1 MSTALDADPPEPQA
15 LLSALRREID
25 SIDDA
30 LHDLVM
36 RRAEVVAR
44 MAASRLKGDASSLR
58 PGREAAILRR
68 LLARHAGPL
77 PPVALVRLWREILS
91 ASNAMQGAFSVALPA
106 GNEEV
111 YKAARS
117 RFGTMGEPR
126 FADGPEAAL
135 AALAEGGAQAA
146 ALPVPSE
153 EEAGAWWTGL
163 DAPRLQVAARL
174 PFYDVPGAPQAMVV
188 TREGPDPSG
197 DDRGLLRLGF
207 DAEAE
212 MPEPDGEDALAV
224 LIDPVDPEDAWHPWV
239 RPRILSGLRG
249 AGLPARSLLL
259 VRKHGGAWAL
269 AEVDGALA
277 DDDPRLSALR
287 VRLPLNRVQP
297 LGFYAT
303 PIRPPD
309 GGE

>member
-1 MSTALDADPPEPQA
+1 MTPALDDPSPASEA
-15 LLSALRREID
+15 SLAALRGEID
-25 SIDDA
+25 AIDDA

-36 RRAEVVAR
+36 RRADVVAR
-44 MAASRLKGDASSLR
+44 MAASRVKGDASSLR

-77 PPVALVRLWREILS
+77 PPAALVRLWREILS

-135 AALAEGGAQAA
+135 AALADGGAQAA

-153 EEAGAWWTGL
+153 GGAGAWWTGL
-163 DAPRLQVAARL
+163 DAPRLRVVARL
-174 PFYDVPGAPQAMVV
+174 PFYAVSPVPQAMVL
-188 TREGPDPSG
+188 TRDGPDPSG
-197 DDRGLLRLGF
+197 DDRSLLRLDF
-207 DAEAE
+207 DPDAA
-212 MPEPDGEDALAV
+212 MPGPDGDA
-224 LIDPVDPEDAWHPWV
+224 PVDIGPEATDPWDPAV
-239 RPRILSGLRG
+239 RPSILGGLRA

-259 VRKHGGAWAL
+259 TRKHGSAWAL

-287 VRLPLNRVQP
+287 ARLPLNRAQP
-297 LGFYAT
+297 IGFYAT
-303 PIRPPD
+303 PVRPPD